1 MSDNLLGEF
10 LRARRERLD
19 PASVGL
25 RAVGTRRT
33 PGLRREEVAARAG
46 ISVEYLIRLE
56 RGRDRNPSP
65 AVVEALTGV
74 LQLDADAA
82 AHLLHLVR
90 RAGGYGEAAGPATE
104 LSEPLRRLLD
114 GWPQPS
120 IVTNAFLDLLG
131 TNESGAIIHE
141 GIGLRTGC
149 NMARELFLNPR
160 SRETFIDFDKVAAE
174 TVGNLRS
181 LSGSHPRHPRLQAL
195 VGELSVADEQ
205 FARLWAAA
213 EVQAK
218 TNGSKRIAHPALGV
232 LELEWTTLYVAA
244 APGQL
249 VVAYQAVPGTRT
261 VDVLDELT
269 SRPARHQDGAARLSN
284 STQRQITSTT

>member
-33 PGLRREEVAARAG
+33 PGLRREEVAAQAG
-46 ISVEYLIRLE
+46 ISVEYLVRLE

-65 AVVEALTGV
+65 AVVDALTAV
-74 LQLDADAA
+74 LQLDSDAS
-82 AHLLHLVR
+82 AHLLHLVQ
-90 RAGGYGEAAGPATE
+90 RAGGSGDAAGPATE
-104 LSEPLRRLLD
+104 LSPTLRRLLD
-114 GWPQPS
+114 SWPQPS
-120 IVTNAFLDLLG
+120 IVTNVFLDLLG
-131 TNESGAIIHE
+131 ANESGIALHQ
-141 GIGLRTGC
+141 GLGLHPGC

-160 SRETFIDFDKVAAE
+160 SRAVFVDFDKVAAE

-181 LSGSHPRHPRLQAL
+181 LSGVHPRHPRLQAL

-205 FARLWAAA
+205 FARLWGAA

-218 TNGSKRIAHPALGV
+218 TTGSKRVAHPTLGL
-232 LELEWTTLYVAA
+232 LELEWNTLHVAA

-249 VVAYQAVPGTRT
+249 VVAYQAVAGTRT
-261 VDVLDELT
+261 ETVLAQLLRELAG
-269 SRPARHQDGAARLSN
+269 RGHVHRLAA
-284 STQRQITSTT
+284 TD